1 MLTPPFF
8 STAISEERLAEAF
21 DRIDADD
28 SGYISAE
35 NLKALLGND
44 FPKEEIDAIIKEAD
58 LTKDG
63 KISYSEFLA
72 LWEDKNETKYAENVA
87 DIRALADKFDSEHSS
102 VISDQVS
109 EDDDGAE
116 VASRA
121 NFLEEKRLSERK
133 ATAGDVVDSGKKHE
147 ETQGSKHV
155 GFRDDVSTIPSVA
168 YDEEKEPSKKEDI
181 EPKIVKQASL

>member
-1 MLTPPFF
+1 M
-8 STAISEERLAEAF
+8 AEAF

-35 NLKALLGND
+35 NLKALLGTD

-72 LWEDKNETKYAENVA
+72 LWEDKNETRHR
-87 DIRALADKFDSEHSS
+87 DTILSIRALADEYEDISERSS
-102 VISDQVS
+102 NMSDHAIE
-109 EDDDGAE
+109 EDGPDLTA
-116 VASRA
+116 RA

-133 ATAGDVVDSGKKHE
+133 AAAGDVADESKHE
-147 ETQGSKHV
+147 ETDGSKRV
-155 GFRDDVSTIPSVA
+155 GFSEDVSTIPAKGEEQNGANMSDPVA
-168 YDEEKEPSKKEDI
+168 NDEKETLMLQQSS
-181 EPKIVKQASL
+181 A